1 MTVAVV
7 PVKDLARAKQRLA
20 ARLEPS
26 ERRALVVLMLE
37 DVLQTLRRVPALSGI
52 MVVTREKEVAA
63 RAALFGAEVLEEPA
77 NDGYTSAVDRA
88 ARELTRR
95 GEPAMLSIPGDVP
108 GASPDEIARLVA
120 ASPDAPS
127 IVLAP
132 SRDER
137 GTNAALVCPP
147 GAFDLRFGEPS
158 FSAHVGRARDAGLAI
173 EVLRLRGLGLDLDS
187 PEDLDT
193 FLREPTP
200 TASYYFLLEV
210 LGSRARP
217 RAPAPVTRTHRD
229 P

>member
-7 PVKDLARAKQRLA
+7 PVKDLAQAKQRLA
-20 ARLEPS
+20 ARLEPRQ
-26 ERRALVVLMLE
+26 RRALVLLMLE
-37 DVLQTLRRVPALSGI
+37 DVLLTLRRVPALSGI
-52 MVVTREKEVAA
+52 MVVTREGEVAA
-63 RAALFGAEVLEEPA
+63 RAAQFGAEVLLEPA

-88 ARELTRR
+88 ARELARR

-108 GASPDEIARLVA
+108 SATPDEIARLLA
-120 ASPDAPS
+120 ANPGAPS

-137 GTNAALVCPP
+137 GTNAALVSPP
-147 GAFDLRFGEPS
+147 HAFELRFGEPS
-158 FSAHVGRARDAGLAI
+158 FTAHVARAREAALAV
-173 EVLRLRGLGLDLDS
+173 EVLRLPGLALDLDS

-200 TASYYFLLEV
+200 TASYYFLLEA
-210 LGSRARP
+210 LESRAR
-217 RAPAPVTRTHRD
+217 APVPINRIPRT